1 MGQGHSEAGAVNK
14 SLLRV
19 VLIVQALFAFSL
31 IYIGTRARENRKQDY
46 LELTHRVTSGQAS
59 EEDFVRLSKMLP
71 FPSDKEIVRSLFGLP
86 LETRGELV
94 IEESSPEPDN
104 TKASSA
110 AGIAKSASKKG
121 EFWLYSPAGED
132 GKLIGPQE
140 FSALKGRVRCFVVEF
155 DSNGRA
161 HPEMTWVVRP

>member
-1 MGQGHSEAGAVNK
+1 MGQGHSEASAVNK
-14 SLLRV
+14 GLLRV

-59 EEDFVRLSKMLP
+59 EEEFVKLSKILP

-86 LETRGELV
+86 LETRSELLL
-94 IEESSPEPDN
+94 EG
-104 TKASSA
+104 SA
-110 AGIAKSASKKG
+110 LKKG
-121 EFWLYSPAGED
+121 EFWLYAPAAED
-132 GKLIGPQE
+132 GKLIGPLE

-155 DSNGRA
+155 DTNGRA
-161 HPEMTWVVRP
+161 HPQMAWVTR